1 VYEGDGTSHFT
12 DMLKDFLERR
22 FICSVWYD
30 KNILGEHN
38 EFHEEMKRG
47 LCEASS
53 VIICLTPL
61 YLTRPNCLR
70 ELRWALDL
78 REAYA
83 KGPQARA
90 LKICILPLHP
100 AMTYAG
106 RQGIKDH
113 RCVMLPKHEDTSF
126 PRGEDQVV
134 VHVLSDEA
142 LTLLNR
148 IEAMGCF
155 NDFIDAMPWR
165 SDFDDWTEDVPEV
178 DLSYGSGEVPRNV
191 SDFIKNPKAKLVQH
205 LMDAFG
211 DSGEFS
217 KSFKSPAIRLTMSP
231 LPDCFANLKTDEL
244 HSKPK
249 SLQSSIQSEVVVSQ
263 FFKKFCKKEE
273 SAFAKSL
280 FGHKDMYFLTMMGFS
295 DEQLVQ
301 LLEFPISFREG
312 GPLNRYPKVDLWL
325 RKGALLALSR
335 EFSQKTKESKG
346 VSHQLIQQQQAV
358 AQQVATVRRLNIF
371 DLGRLG
377 PGSIKET
384 DVNDGAPKQRG
395 TGSLSGDSQSGYR
408 PYANDPAIA
417 LVAANFATLLDIHR
431 KFAEVYLSFS

>member
-1 VYEGDGTSHFT
+1 VALTDLFPRTCSIFLSHVYEGDGTSHFT

-38 EFHEEMKRG
+38 EFHVEMKKG

-78 REAYA
+78 KEAYA
-83 KGPQARA
+83 KGPQSRA

-100 AMTYAG
+100 AMTFAG
-106 RQGIKDH
+106 RQVIKEH

-126 PRGEDQVV
+126 PRSEDQVV
-134 VHVLSDEA
+134 VHFLSDEA
-142 LTLLNR
+142 LALLNR

-165 SDFDDWTEDVPEV
+165 SDFDDWTQDVPEF
-178 DLSYGSGEVPRNV
+178 DLSYSGEVPRNV
-191 SDFIKNPKAKLVQH
+191 SDFVKNSKAKLVQH
-205 LMDAFG
+205 LMDAFCNNG
-211 DSGEFS
+211 QFS
-217 KSFKSPAIRLTMSP
+217 KSFKSPPIPLTTSP
-231 LPDCFANLKTDEL
+231 LPDCFADLTSDKL

-249 SLQSSIQSEVVVSQ
+249 SLQSSIQSEVVVSEL
-263 FFKKFCKKEE
+263 FKKFCKKDE

-280 FGHKDMYFLTMMGFS
+280 FGHKDMYLLTMMGFS

-301 LLEFPISFREG
+301 LLEYPISFRETG
-312 GPLNRYPKVDLWL
+312 QFNRHPKFDAWL

-335 EFSQKTKESKG
+335 EFSERLKESK
-346 VSHQLIQQQQAV
+346 
-358 AQQVATVRRLNIF
+358 
-371 DLGRLG
+371 
-377 PGSIKET
+377 SITHSWILQGNSTGIPNLYLAYLQNFSEKYVPEN
-384 DVNDGAPKQRG
+384 VVGNDAW
-395 TGSLSGDSQSGYR
+395 LSAGY
-408 PYANDPAIA
+408 IA
-417 LVAANFATLLDIHR
+417 LSSSLAQ
-431 KFAEVYLSFS
+431 LSDLKHIYDMDFEC